1 MDNIIKVRV
10 PEYTKLC
17 SAATECEA
25 ILRALG
31 YNCPYPEWQ
40 VEFERNTKFIVN
52 KVVPKENKAEV
63 YISEEDREI
72 FRNELLYKTVQGISS
87 RKFFFG
93 KCIHPL
99 LGENPDEFVVNYIR

>member
-17 SAATECEA
+17 GAASECEA

-31 YNCPYPEWQ
+31 YGY
-40 VEFERNTKFIVN
+40 V
-52 KVVPKENKAEV
+52 KVYGSRGSHTAEV
-63 YISEEDREI
+63 YISKEDRER
-72 FRNELLYKTVQGISS
+72 FRNELLHKTVQGISS

-93 KCIHPL
+93 KCYHPTI
-99 LGENPDEFVVNYIR
+99 GEIPDEFVVNYIR

>member
-1 MDNIIKVRV
+1 MDHIIKVRV

-17 SAATECEA
+17 GAAKECEY

-31 YNCPYPEWQ
+31 FNYAQ
-40 VEFERNTKFIVN
+40 VHGSRGSHL
-52 KVVPKENKAEV
+52 AEV
-63 YISEEDREI
+63 YISYEEDRER

-99 LGENPDEFVVNYIR
+99 LGEIPGEFVVNYIR

>member
-10 PEYTKLC
+10 PEHTKMFG
-17 SAATECEA
+17 AAYECEC
-25 ILRALG
+25 ILRELG
-31 YNCPYPEWQ
+31 YGY
-40 VEFERNTKFIVN
+40 V
-52 KVVPKENKAEV
+52 KVYGTRGSHTAEL
-63 YISEEDREI
+63 YISKEDRER